1 MTQPVANQEPV
12 ILIGPMKAG
21 KTTVGTLLAAQL
33 ECSFTSLDR
42 LERRYAE
49 ALGFDALLADSIQAA
64 QGDWA
69 WYTYRRQFFAE
80 VVVRFLADHASG
92 VLELGGGHPILADE
106 AQQAR
111 VDRTLAPFR
120 HVVLLLP
127 TPDIDASLGILKG
140 RQKPAY
146 RDDDWNEKFL
156 QDDRYFRLAKQVIYT
171 EGQSPEA
178 TCDEILARIESN
190 RHRPS
195 YHHGAHL

>member
-1 MTQPVANQEPV
+1 MTKTVASQDPI

-21 KTTVGTLLAAQL
+21 KTTVGTRLAARL
-33 ECSFTSLDR
+33 DCPFISLDR

-49 ALGFDALLADSIQAA
+49 ALGFDALLADTIQAS

-69 WYTYRRQFFAE
+69 WYIYRRQFFAE
-80 VVVRFLADHASG
+80 VVVQFLADHASG

-106 AQQAR
+106 VEQAR
-111 VDRTLAPFR
+111 VDRALAPFR

-127 TPDIDASLGILKG
+127 TPDIVASLSILKG

-171 EGQSPEA
+171 ESQSPEA
-178 TCDEILARIESN
+178 TCTEILARIECG
-190 RHRPS
+190 R
-195 YHHGAHL
+195 A